1 MDLYV
6 FLQNQMQIQSLT
18 RKKEIPIQ
26 TQKTLVIILIKHNI
40 FNFNFERF
48 FFFCKNLHVYMLLIV
63 LINSTHILY
72 PKIIRT
78 LI

>member
-6 FLQNQMQIQSLT
+6 FLQNQMQIQNLT

-40 FNFNFERF
+40 FNFKRF

-72 PKIIRT
+72 PKIVRT